1 MGTLCT
7 SADLPVAQPRGSPV
21 SDLGWSWP
29 FRLDCEEIFT
39 SLQWLSSVKKVL
51 GQTLDLSFSL
61 SLFLLSGSPWHGLWG
76 GANHRDIPFHVPLP
90 LHSHLFMHIDIELVF
105 GESSRWNSAKKNY
118 SELFWMVERH
128 LEMPLSLDVRQHA
141 APTWNWIG
149 VLPFAVWTEY
159 IASNLVPI
167 LEGQPWK

>member
-76 GANHRDIPFHVPLP
+76 GASHRAIAFHFRSTLIY
-90 LHSHLFMHIDIELVF
+90 LGTLILNWFSGKAHGETRRRRIIQNCF
-105 GESSRWNSAKKNY
+105 GWLKGTWKCRCRWTCGS
-118 SELFWMVERH
+118 MR
-128 LEMPLSLDVRQHA
+128 RQHG
-141 APTWNWIG
+141 I
-149 VLPFAVWTEY
+149 E
-159 IASNLVPI
+159 
-167 LEGQPWK
+167 